1 MKKNAVLAALAAA
14 AFVSGCGGS
23 DDGSPTAS
31 ENEQLNQAAQD
42 LDTSPDSL
50 AVEEADL
57 GNGEA
62 GAETGDVLVAD
73 NGAGTGISAQ

>member
-1 MKKNAVLAALAAA
+1 MKTRLVLAAFAAA
-14 AFVSGCGGS
+14 TLLSACGGA

-31 ENEQLNQAAQD
+31 ENQQLNEAAQD

-73 NGAGTGISAQ
+73 DAAGNGVPAQ